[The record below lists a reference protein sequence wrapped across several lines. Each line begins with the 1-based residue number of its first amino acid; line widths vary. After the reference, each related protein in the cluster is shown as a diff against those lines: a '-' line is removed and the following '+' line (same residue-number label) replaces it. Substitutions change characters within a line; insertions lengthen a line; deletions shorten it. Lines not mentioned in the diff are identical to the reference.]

1 MTDTELDDGVL
12 AKRSQEGDLNA
23 FNRIV
28 ARYERQV
35 FNTAARILGNHASAE
50 DATQETFISAHRAIK
65 GFRGGSLRA
74 WLLRIATNVSLD
86 AIRASRRRPAE
97 SLDEHMENPSFQV
110 ASSADSPEQAAIR
123 GELAAEIQR
132 GIQSLPE
139 DQRVLLV
146 LIDVQGLSYEEAAEA
161 TGVSTGTVKSRLSR
175 ARAKTRDYLLQHP
188 ELLPDRFRQV

>member
-1 MTDTELDDGVL
+1 MTDTAPDDRGL

-23 FNRIV
+23 FNAIV

-50 DATQETFISAHRAIK
+50 DATQETFISAHRAIQ

-86 AIRASRRRPAE
+86 TIRASRRRPAE
-97 SLDEHMENPSFQV
+97 SLDEHMENPGFQV
-110 ASSADSPEQAAIR
+110 ASSVDSPEQAAIR

-132 GIQSLPE
+132 GIRSLPE